1 MEGHIRVS
9 LDPVRAAKL
18 TQLAGRADA
27 SETELASSLLAA
39 AIDQTD
45 PSPAEVAQLL
55 DGIDGA
61 HERALL
67 GLQQARSQNSIGVEE
82 L

>member
-18 TQLAGRADA
+18 SQLAQRAESD
-27 SETELASSLLAA
+27 ETELASSLLAT
-39 AIDQTD
+39 AIDEVD
-45 PSPAEVAQLL
+45 ASPNEIALLL
-55 DGIDGA
+55 DGIESA
-61 HERALL
+61 HERARL
-67 GLQQARSQNSIGVEE
+67 GLQQARSQNTIGVEE

>member
-1 MEGHIRVS
+1 MEGQIRVS

-18 TQLAGRADA
+18 TQLAQRADTD
-27 SETELASSLLAA
+27 ETELATSLLSA
-39 AIDQTD
+39 AIDGTD
-45 PSPAEVAQLL
+45 PPPAEIQLLL

-61 HERALL
+61 HERAQL
-67 GLQQARSQNSIGVEE
+67 GLEQARTQNSIGLEE